1 MLYKP
6 DWDKVREHYIQYWAC
21 ENHEGPILHLTA
33 PRDKKVPW
41 PKKDHAGHRERWFDT
56 EYVLERANAGF
67 QNTYFGGDSFPRCC
81 PDLGPDL
88 FAALYGIPLEY
99 GEDTSWSIHAL
110 EDWSSYTPFR
120 IEGKNAYYKKIV
132 EITEAA
138 VADGRDKYLVGVTD
152 IHPGADCLVAM
163 RGPETLCI
171 DTIERPDFIKRG
183 VMDLFEGFT
192 AFYTE
197 LADITCRYQEGTTN
211 WMGIW
216 YPGRWYVT
224 SCDFICLISEESF
237 EDLIVEEL
245 EAELDFLDTSIFHL
259 DGPGALRHLDRLLE
273 IKKLKGIQ
281 WVYGAGQP
289 TASHWLPVL
298 KKIQAAGK
306 CFQVYATPE
315 EMPVLLENLAPE
327 GAMYMVGASSESEAR
342 DLEAL
347 VKKYGG
353 GRK

>member
-1 MLYKP
+1 M
-6 DWDKVREHYIQYWAC
+6 
-21 ENHEGPILHLTA
+21 
-33 PRDKKVPW
+33 
-41 PKKDHAGHRERWFDT
+41 
-56 EYVLERANAGF
+56 
-67 QNTYFGGDSFPRCC
+67 
-81 PDLGPDL
+81 
-88 FAALYGIPLEY
+88 EY
-99 GEDTSWSIHAL
+99 GENTSWSIHTL
-110 EDWSSYTPFR
+110 EDWSTYTPFR
-120 IEGKNAYYKKIV
+120 IEGKNEYYKKIL

-138 VADGRDKYLVGVTD
+138 AADGRDKYLVGVTD
-152 IHPGADCLVAM
+152 IHAGADCLVAM

-183 VMDLFEGFT
+183 VMDLFEGFKT
-192 AFYTE
+192 FYTE
-197 LADITCRYQEGTTN
+197 LADITCRHQEGTTN

-216 YPGRWYVT
+216 HPGRWYVS

-245 EAELDFLDTSIFHL
+245 EAELDFLDASIFHL

-273 IKKLKGIQ
+273 IKKLKGVQ

-306 CFQVYATPE
+306 CFQVLATPE

-327 GAMYMVGASSESEAR
+327 GAMYIVVGISSESQAR

-347 VKKYGG
+347 ITHGD
-353 GRK
+353 